1 MHKSDADSHPRPSD
15 ENLPIVVLGA
25 SAGGLDALKTFF
37 SGVPDEARCIYLVI
51 THHKS
56 EQQSMLPELLAR
68 SSGKRAV
75 EITEGMVPEPD
86 CIYTNPATECFIT
99 LEGGKFRL
107 LSASEALALTPP
119 QGDCGNSPMKV
130 YHPIDFT
137 FQQLAQ
143 ELGGRVAGIVLSGSG
158 SDGAIGLRT
167 IKGQDGMI
175 MVQEPESAEFSGM
188 PDNAIATGL
197 ADFVLP
203 PENMGSQLASYLRQ
217 RKTLGLGKG
226 EEELISSDQ
235 LTRICELLQERVG
248 HDFSCYKPNTMKRR
262 VAKRMAL
269 HRFRKASEYLEYL
282 YHDEEEANHLFRDM
296 LIRVTEFFRDPQ
308 LWEYCRNDLLPEL
321 LRQHEY
327 SDGFR
332 VWVAG
337 CSTGD
342 EAYSIAILLNEV
354 LRENNISKRVQIFAS
369 DLDADAISIARR
381 GEYPAGIVNEVPE
394 SWLGRYFSY
403 SDDRYKIHKSVRE
416 QIIFAPHNLI
426 KDPPFTNIDLI
437 SCRNLLIYLNQD
449 LQAELISVF
458 HMSLRN
464 KGTLVLGPSESVGET
479 STTFKTLNSKW
490 KVFRRN
496 PDIFSERAPMQ
507 YFRGRRRADKLLHH
521 AHATAQ
527 THSTGQ
533 PVIAEKVL
541 KLLAKKYAPGAL
553 VMSERGD
560 IFYLH
565 GDAGRFLEPVEGR
578 PRYNIFEMGRGELP
592 RGLPAL
598 MHSAASSEGRIVEKV
613 FKIDASGDGR
623 VLVGVEKLQSPES
636 MRGLFLILFHDSET
650 PSISPTV
657 TEETEESRATVE
669 PTSQV
674 FELERDLEKSRASY
688 RALLDQVENQN
699 AELRTANEELQS
711 TNEELQ
717 SSNEELETSKEETH
731 SLYEE
736 LSTINSELVE
746 KVNSLS
752 DANDDMANLLNSTA
766 MAILYLDNELRLK
779 RFTAKAKDIVA
790 VRESDEGRPIGELAI
805 HLKGEELIKDARSV
819 LSTLEGIE
827 KEVATKQGD
836 WYLMK
841 LLPYRTRDNVVDGLI
856 CTFVDINEVKRSQ
869 LAESQFRELISQLPH
884 AFLLVDRAGVV
895 VQITADM
902 AKALQVEGQSA
913 EGMRLMDIV
922 RGQHSSEGIE
932 QCLKSI
938 FDGSQK
944 VLQLEA
950 QPVSHDGSEETSTL
964 QLEIK
969 KLSEVSSEPQL
980 VWVGLL

>member
-1 MHKSDADSHPRPSD
+1 MYKSDAASRPKSSD

-25 SAGGLDALKTFF
+25 SAGGLDALKAFF
-37 SGVPDEARCIYLVI
+37 SGVSDEARCIYLVI

-68 SSGKRAV
+68 SSGKRAT
-75 EITEGMVPEPD
+75 EITDGMAPEPD

-107 LSASEALALTPP
+107 LSACEASARTPS
-119 QGDCGNSPMKV
+119 QDGGGNPPMKV

-137 FQQLAQ
+137 FQQLAEEVQ
-143 ELGGRVAGIVLSGSG
+143 CRLTGIVLSGSG
-158 SDGAIGLRT
+158 SDGAIGLRS
-167 IKGQDGMI
+167 IKAQDGMI
-175 MVQEPESAEFSGM
+175 MVQQPESAEFSGM
-188 PDNAIATGL
+188 PDNAITTGL
-197 ADFVLP
+197 ADYVLP
-203 PENMGSQLASYLRQ
+203 PEDMGAKLAGYLRQ
-217 RKTLGLGKG
+217 CETLGLSKG
-226 EEELISSDQ
+226 EDELVSTDQ
-235 LTRICELLQERVG
+235 LRRICELLQDRVG
-248 HDFSCYKPNTMKRR
+248 HDFSSYKPNTMKRR

-282 YHDEEEANHLFRDM
+282 HHDEDEANHLFRDM
-296 LIRVTEFFRDPQ
+296 LIRVTEFFRDPG
-308 LWEYCRNDLLPEL
+308 LWDYCRNELFPEV

-327 SDGFR
+327 SEGFR

-354 LRENNISKRVQIFAS
+354 LREKNISRRVQIFAS

-394 SWLGRYFSY
+394 SLLSRYFSY
-403 SDDRYKIHKSVRE
+403 ANDRYKIRKSVRE
-416 QIIFAPHNLI
+416 QIIFAPHNLL

-449 LQAELISVF
+449 LQTDLISLF

-464 KGTLVLGPSESVGET
+464 MGTLVLGPSESVGET

-496 PDIFSERAPMQ
+496 PDILSERASMQ
-507 YFRGRRRADKLLHH
+507 HFRGRRRTDRSLHH
-521 AHATAQ
+521 TPATAQ
-527 THSTGQ
+527 PLPRDQ
-533 PVIAEKVL
+533 PAIAEKVL
-541 KLLAKKYAPGAL
+541 KLLARKFAPGAL

-578 PRYNIFEMGRGELP
+578 PRYNIFEMGRGDLP

-598 MHSAASSEGRIVEKV
+598 MHSAASSEGRVVEKK
-613 FKIDASGDGR
+613 FKIDPSGDSY
-623 VLVGVEKLQSPES
+623 VLVGVEKLQAPKS
-636 MRGLFLILFHDSET
+636 MRGLFLILFHDCET
-650 PSISPTV
+650 PSASPTG
-657 TEETEESRATVE
+657 TEEAEQSRDEEE
-669 PTSQV
+669 PASHV

-688 RALLDQVENQN
+688 RALLEQVENQN
-699 AELRTANEELQS
+699 AELRSANEELQS

-746 KVNSLS
+746 KVNRLS

-766 MAILYLDNELRLK
+766 MAILYLDNELKLK
-779 RFTAKAKDIVA
+779 RFTEKAKDIVA
-790 VRESDEGRPIGELAI
+790 VRDSDEGRPIGELAI
-805 HLKGEELIKDARSV
+805 HLKGEELIEDALSV
-819 LSTLEGIE
+819 LSTLKGIE
-827 KEVATKQGD
+827 KEVTTKQGD

-841 LLPYRTRDNVVDGLI
+841 LLPYRTRENVVDGLI
-856 CTFVDINEVKRSQ
+856 CTFVEINEVKRSQ
-869 LAESQFRELISQLPH
+869 FAESHSRELLSQLSHP
-884 AFLLVDRAGVV
+884 FLLVDVDGVV
-895 VQITADM
+895 VQITGAM
-902 AKALQVEGQSA
+902 AKALQVESQSA
-913 EGMRLMDIV
+913 EGMRLTDLV
-922 RGQHSSEGIE
+922 REQRSSEGIA
-932 QCLKSI
+932 QCLNNI
-938 FDGSQK
+938 LAGSQK
-944 VLQLEA
+944 TLQMSV
-950 QPVSHDGSEETSTL
+950 QPISQNKSEEAPTL
-964 QLEIK
+964 QLEIR
-969 KLSEVSSEPQL
+969 KLPAGSGEPQL